1 MSEGIGLETF
11 ELLDD
16 IMMKSLYDNII
27 GKDRNLNFV
36 INKKFLKLFF
46 IFINYFK
53 SKTMVF

>member
-27 GKDRNLNFV
+27 GKDRFSL
-36 INKKFLKLFF
+36 
-46 IFINYFK
+46 IF
-53 SKTMVF
+53 SKTMDL

>member
-27 GKDRNLNFV
+27 GKDC
-36 INKKFLKLFF
+36 FLL
-46 IFINYFK
+46 IF
-53 SKTMVF
+53 SKTMDF

>member
-36 INKKFLKLFF
+36 INKKF
-46 IFINYFK
+46 
-53 SKTMVF
+53 